1 MSLAPYLPLS
11 FRGTL
16 HEVRLVNF
24 SIDTS
29 EAQPFLPPPLRAGNL
44 HGRALVSMVSVR
56 LRSMR
61 LRSLPALCG
70 FGYRHVAFRL
80 LVDDSQYTGGPTKGI
95 YFVRSFVHNPLLA
108 LGGNILTD
116 FRFSSAH
123 IEQTQEQLLV
133 TSGNSSIVARFSD
146 KPVNADPDL
155 HNVIGAIDRA
165 YTVHNRRVYRVQIQR
180 TSWPLV
186 PLECTYFQTSFFHST
201 RFEGAFI
208 VPGTIPYVWLPPQ
221 EILS

>member
-16 HEVRLVNF
+16 HDIRLLNF
-24 SIDTS
+24 SIDTC
-29 EAQPFLPPPLRAGNL
+29 EAQLLLPPPLRAGNFQ
-44 HGRALVSMVSVR
+44 GRALVSMVSVR

-61 LRSLPALCG
+61 LRSLPTWSG

-80 LVDDSQYTGGPTKGI
+80 LVDDSQYTDGSTKGI

-116 FRFSSAH
+116 FRFSTAH
-123 IEQTQEQLLV
+123 IEQTPEHL
-133 TSGNSSIVARFSD
+133 IVASRSGSITASFSGQPA
-146 KPVNADPDL
+146 KANPDL
-155 HNVIGAIDRA
+155 QTAVGAVDRA
-165 YTVHNRRVYRVQIQR
+165 YTVHKRRVYKVQIQR
-180 TSWPLV
+180 SSWPLV

-208 VPGTIPYVWLPPQ
+208 VPETIPYMWLPPQ